1 MVRPHPL
8 QSTERQARRC
18 HRADHAPPAREP
30 ALRRDPRDD
39 LAGHVLAQ
47 EPWEVVRLPAIAE
60 DDDRHRVETV
70 FGRQCFD
77 RSTGEA
83 LHPDREPTDMLDQI
97 RRVLGFSP

>member
-1 MVRPHPL
+1 
-8 QSTERQARRC
+8 
-18 HRADHAPPAREP
+18 
-30 ALRRDPRDD
+30 
-39 LAGHVLAQ
+39 VLAQ